1 MTAINT
7 YAFLN
12 AKVRAM
18 RSNLMSTAFYKS
30 MIEAYD
36 QQDLYQLL
44 IQSRFRNRIE
54 QLGYHDAQAIE
65 CQLLLEEIDQLNVI
79 RKYAKDPVKSFVH
92 SLLERYDSEK
102 VKTLLRCWH
111 HKGASQF
118 QPIREKIVADIPID
132 LVLNAPDL
140 ETIGTLLLTTPF
152 GKSILA
158 AASDYKSYQ
167 TLFPVEL
174 ALDRGT
180 FQRLVDVSSGLKRKD
195 KHIVRRLLGIEIDI
209 KNLGWIGRFKS
220 YYDLSA
226 AEIMIHLL
234 PQGYRLSM
242 DHIRKILAGGS
253 LQEALVEV
261 LKGTQLRIP
270 VELDDTL
277 ALDTMERFLYEILL
291 YEAKRAFSDF
301 PFSIGAV
308 LGYFYLMRIE
318 TKNIRTLFQAK
329 GYALTAEQTESL
341 LVY

>member
-18 RSNLMSTAFYKS
+18 RSNLLSATFYKS
-30 MIEAYD
+30 MIDAYD

-44 IQSRFRNRIE
+44 VQSRFRNRIE
-54 QLGYHDAQAIE
+54 QLGYHDAPAIE
-65 CQLLLEEIDQLNVI
+65 RQLLLEEIDQLNVI
-79 RKYAKDPVKSFVH
+79 RKYAKDPVKSFIA
-92 SLLERYDSEK
+92 SLMERYDNEK
-102 VKTLLRCWH
+102 VKNLLRCWH
-111 HKGASQF
+111 HKESGQF
-118 QPIREKIVADIPID
+118 DPIREKIVANIPVD
-132 LVLNAPDL
+132 LILSAPNL
-140 ETIGTLLLTTPF
+140 ETIGTLLSPTPF
-152 GKSILA
+152 GKSILSA
-158 AASDYKSYQ
+158 VMDYQAHK

-174 ALDRGT
+174 ALDRDT
-180 FQRLVDVSSGLKRKD
+180 FQRLVDVSSNLNRKD
-195 KHIVRRLLGIEIDI
+195 MQIVRRLLGIEIDI

-220 YYDLSA
+220 YYELSSA
-226 AEIMIHLL
+226 DIMTRLL

-253 LQEALVEV
+253 LQEALIEV
-261 LKGTQLRIP
+261 LKGSQLKIP
-270 VELDDTL
+270 AELDDTL

-329 GYALTAEQTESL
+329 EYSLSAEQTESL